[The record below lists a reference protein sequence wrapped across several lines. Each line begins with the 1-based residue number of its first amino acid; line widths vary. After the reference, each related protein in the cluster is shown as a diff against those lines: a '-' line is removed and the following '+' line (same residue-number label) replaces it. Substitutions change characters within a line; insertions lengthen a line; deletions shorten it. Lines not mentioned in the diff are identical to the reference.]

1 MGEHFIVDN
10 SMTPDWELVPLGPVD
25 KEGNR
30 VPLDTEVLYDED
42 GCVIRVESYR
52 FSTWS
57 KRWTA
62 DVYIADQGMEVYVD
76 SYYLHRPDSY
86 ERVLEDLYEAV
97 QQGERSGRPYC
108 VYNVARGLCRG
119 HEDKDGKCKLVGFAD
134 ACTLTM
140 TGDIWSRVE
149 RLCKGDGAKD
159 GSEK

>member
-62 DVYIADQGMEVYVD
+62 DVYICDESMERLL
-76 SYYLHRPDSY
+76 SR
-86 ERVLEDLYEAV
+86 
-97 QQGERSGRPYC
+97 
-108 VYNVARGLCRG
+108 
-119 HEDKDGKCKLVGFAD
+119 LVGE
-134 ACTLTM
+134 
-140 TGDIWSRVE
+140 GE
-149 RLCKGDGAKD
+149 
-159 GSEK
+159 